1 MFSHR
6 SVGSKRD
13 PAFWATP
20 LWPGKTASQKV
31 APKSR
36 VPEMVHVR
44 RRGGPV
50 AVLGFGFFIYQDPEA
65 ICQRFPF
72 WPPRTVPATS
82 RAKRHRRLRQRP
94 APRKL
99 RSFQKGG
106 RSEGKRAAQRRACPP
121 QAPLATLW
129 GQKHTQSTQRNEL
142 RRPRKVSAHDDSI
155 RKSYDNLKFVPRCCA
170 LRIFKTHQTL
180 RLYAPAPTF
189 SNNAFVPP
197 GGYKNWRTLL
207 DPKVGSSFGP
217 QRRGQKVDPLWGS
230 GASPRWGVG
239 RGCEGSV
246 RHGVTPPFDQLQP
259 LLPGGD

>member
-1 MFSHR
+1 MS
-6 SVGSKRD
+6 D
-13 PAFWATP
+13 A
-20 LWPGKTASQKV
+20 
-31 APKSR
+31 
-36 VPEMVHVR
+36 R
-44 RRGGPV
+44 RGPV
-50 AVLGFGFFIYQDPEA
+50 AVLGIGFFLYQDAEA

-72 WPPRTVPATS
+72 LPPRTVPATN
-82 RAKRHRRLRQRP
+82 RAKRHRRLRQSP

-106 RSEGKRAAQRRACPP
+106 RSEGKGAAQRRASRA
-121 QAPLATLW
+121 APLDFLD
-129 GQKHTQSTQRNEL
+129 QKGAKTTQRNEL
-142 RRPRKVSAHDDSI
+142 RRPRKVSAHDDLI
-155 RKSYDNLKFVPRCCA
+155 RKSYDSLKWVPRFCT
-170 LRIFKTHQTL
+170 LRTFKAHQTL